1 MEDYMK
7 SERNMIIVL
16 RAITMVLFLC
26 PAVVHGEPEAREIMN
41 MAFEAMKLGGAESVA
56 TMIIMDNKGRERIR
70 EIAQASKFY
79 KENNTEKK
87 IIRFL
92 SPADVKGTGL
102 LIFDYKDKED
112 NIWLYMPALRKT
124 RRIVSSERAKSF
136 MGSEF
141 SYADM
146 TPPVLDDFTYSI
158 LGEETIDNA
167 ECWIIE
173 MIPKNEDLIYDNGF
187 SKKISWIGK
196 ADYVVRKS
204 DYYDPDGE
212 LEKQLDVLEVKNLDP
227 ENNKYRPT
235 HMIIHNV
242 QNGRKSIIKIKEIVF
257 NPDVKDEYF
266 TTRYLELK

>member
-1 MEDYMK
+1 MSRK
-7 SERNMIIVL
+7 ISIPGLFPFIFFVL
-16 RAITMVLFLC
+16 LLS
-26 PAVVHGEPEAREIMN
+26 PASIQGETDAREIMDL
-41 MAFEAMKLGGAESVA
+41 AFETMKLGGAESVA
-56 TMIIMDNKGRERIR
+56 IMTIIDNKGRKRVR
-70 EIAQASKFY
+70 EIAQASKLY
-79 KENNTEKK
+79 KETDTEKK

-112 NIWLYMPALRKT
+112 NIWLYMPALRKN

-146 TPPVLDDFTYSI
+146 SPPVLDDFTYSI
-158 LGEETIDNA
+158 QGEETIEN
-167 ECWIIE
+167 EVCWKIE
-173 MIPKNEDLIYDNGF
+173 MVPKNEDLVYDNGF
-187 SKKISWIGK
+187 SKKITWIGK
-196 ADYVVRKS
+196 DDYVIRKA
-204 DYYDPDGE
+204 DYYDPDGD
-212 LEKQLDVLEVKNLDP
+212 LEKKLEVLEVKNLDM

-242 QNGRKSIIKIKEIVF
+242 QNGRKSIIKVKEIVF